1 MDGYVLVSLND
12 MVNSL
17 GEDKTKLLLSS
28 FSCPMNLDVEHFLK
42 DKAIL
47 FAQQGIAQTHL
58 IYTSY
63 KNNPVLVAYFT
74 LANKQFTI
82 QGGKKFSNKLRQ
94 RIKRFAIYNE
104 SRHCYEISA
113 PLIGQI
119 GKNFTNNYNQFIKG
133 DEVLKLA
140 CDKVRSVQRTIGG
153 RFVYL
158 ECEDKEMLK
167 DFYERN
173 GFVNFGRRNLDNDE
187 KDVLAGRYLIQ
198 MLKYLKDDT

>member
-1 MDGYVLVSLND
+1 MDGYGLISLND
-12 MVNSL
+12 MVNSI
-17 GEDKTKLLLSS
+17 GEDKTKRILSS

-63 KNNPVLVAYFT
+63 KNSPVLVAYFT

-82 QGGKKFSNKLRQ
+82 MRGNKLSGKLRQ
-94 RIKRFAIYNE
+94 RINRFAIYNE
-104 SRHCYEISA
+104 VRGCYEISA

-119 GKNFTNNYNQFIKG
+119 GKNFANNYNRLIEG
-133 DEVLKLA
+133 DEILKIA
-140 CDKVRSVQRTIGG
+140 CDKVKSAQHTIGG

-158 ECEDKEMLK
+158 ECEDKDVLI
-167 DFYERN
+167 DFYQRN
-173 GFVNFGRRNLDNDE
+173 GFVNFGKRNLDNDE
-187 KDVLAGRYLIQ
+187 KDVLSGAYLIQ